1 MKKYLL
7 LIGISLFLGNKSKAQ
22 GIIFE
27 SGSFTEALVKARTEN
42 KLLFVDV
49 YTSWCG
55 PCKRMSQETFTQTKL
70 GNYFN
75 RNFINYKQDGE
86 KNDGPELMKKFDITT
101 VPTFLFLDGD
111 GKLVLKLHGFH
122 DAKDFLNIASN
133 IDFFLKYGGSTQ
145 VEMYKKGSG
154 TVEFFKDYY
163 EIAPEK
169 EKPVLLN
176 RYLSAMSDDQLLSEQ
191 SASLIGS
198 ISVYNYDLFLRIAKG
213 IAKVKSS
220 ASFDYLALYIS
231 PFENMIATYLEE
243 SINEGRQ
250 ERFRQLLEIKHI
262 LDQSKQK
269 KDDIQYTLITASRE
283 LLNLWY
289 DAQNRVNPEGFAGA
303 LEQYMDKLVSTHPI
317 DSLRED
323 CRGIAYR
330 INHPDTSW
338 LGKIMQDKIDYH
350 SALLLAYRPIANLI
364 VDWTG
369 YYWRLSPSGRATRE
383 RCITWLKYACEAN
396 PYNPET
402 IIRATP
408 LLIRLKQKKAVVA
421 YLEEIIS
428 SLQSLKRKEPEAIKK
443 LQNTLEDVK
452 NDKF

>member
-27 SGSFTEALVKARTEN
+27 SGSLTEALVKARTEN

-111 GKLVLKLHGFH
+111 GQLVLKLHGFH
-122 DAKDFLNIASN
+122 NARDFLNIASN
-133 IDFFLKYGGSTQ
+133 IDFFKKYGGSSG

-163 EIAPEK
+163 EIAPEE

-191 SASLIGS
+191 SASLVGS
-198 ISVYNYDLFLRIAKG
+198 ITVYNYDLFLRIAEG
-213 IAKVKSS
+213 IARVKSS
-220 ASFDYLALYIS
+220 ASSEFLVLYIS

-250 ERFRQLLEIKHI
+250 ERFRQLLGIKHI
-262 LDQSKQK
+262 LDQSKQE
-269 KDDIQYTLITASRE
+269 KDDIQYTLITASDQ

-289 DAQNRVNPEGFAGA
+289 DAQNRVNPESFPEA
-303 LEQYMDKLVSTHPI
+303 LEQYMDNLVSAHPT

-323 CRGIAYR
+323 CRGMAYR

-350 SALLLAYRPIANLI
+350 SALLWTYRPIANLI

-369 YYWRLSPSGRATRE
+369 YYWRLSPSNRATRK
-383 RCITWLKYACEAN
+383 RCAGWLKYACESN

-402 IIRATP
+402 ILKAAPI
-408 LLIRLKQKKAVVA
+408 LLRLKQKKAVIK
-421 YLEEIIS
+421 YLQEIVS
-428 SLQSLKRKEPEAIKK
+428 SLQSLDRKEPEAIKK
-443 LQNTLEDVK
+443 LQDTLEDVSNNK
-452 NDKF
+452 L